1 MDYTQ
6 LTAQARQATEEL
18 LEAAHLETGD
28 IFVVGCSSSEIM
40 GGRIGKDS
48 SMEAAA
54 AVLAGV
60 LPPLQ
65 EQGVYLAAQ
74 CCEHLNRSIV
84 IEREAAKANGYQIVS
99 AIPQPHAGGSW
110 ATNCWQRFNDP
121 VLVEEVRAAAGMDI
135 GGTLI
140 GMHLRRVAVPVRLS
154 MDHIGQ
160 AILLCARTRS
170 AVHRRFPRRLQS
182 GGSAMIPE
190 AQKQQMAEAVAKI
203 RETMAA
209 AAKAAG
215 RDPAEVR
222 LCAACKTRT
231 VEEVRYSADLPIDL
245 FGENH
250 VQELVEKT
258 DANAYNGKP
267 GHFIGHLQTNKVNKV
282 VGRAALIQSVDSTR
296 LLDKIDAAAARLG
309 LVQDILV
316 EINIGEEASKSG
328 VDADSLFPLLEAAAA
343 REHIRL
349 RGLMAIPPADADD
362 TETRRFFAQ
371 MRELLARADARHY
384 DRAQMDTLSMGMSHD
399 YAAAIAEGATIV
411 RVGTAIYGARDYSK
425 KA

>member
-1 MDYTQ
+1 
-6 LTAQARQATEEL
+6 
-18 LEAAHLETGD
+18 
-28 IFVVGCSSSEIM
+28 
-40 GGRIGKDS
+40 
-48 SMEAAA
+48 
-54 AVLAGV
+54 
-60 LPPLQ
+60 
-65 EQGVYLAAQ
+65 
-74 CCEHLNRSIV
+74 
-84 IEREAAKANGYQIVS
+84 
-99 AIPQPHAGGSW
+99 
-110 ATNCWQRFNDP
+110 
-121 VLVEEVRAAAGMDI
+121 
-135 GGTLI
+135 
-140 GMHLRRVAVPVRLS
+140 
-154 MDHIGQ
+154 
-160 AILLCARTRS
+160 
-170 AVHRRFPRRLQS
+170 
-182 GGSAMIPE
+182 MIPE

-328 VDADSLFPLLEAAAA
+328 VDADSLFPLLE
-343 REHIRL
+343 
-349 RGLMAIPPADADD
+349 P
-362 TETRRFFAQ
+362 RRFFAQ

-384 DRAQMDTLSMGMSHD
+384 DRAQMNILSMGMSHD

>member
-1 MDYTQ
+1 
-6 LTAQARQATEEL
+6 
-18 LEAAHLETGD
+18 
-28 IFVVGCSSSEIM
+28 
-40 GGRIGKDS
+40 
-48 SMEAAA
+48 
-54 AVLAGV
+54 
-60 LPPLQ
+60 
-65 EQGVYLAAQ
+65 
-74 CCEHLNRSIV
+74 
-84 IEREAAKANGYQIVS
+84 
-99 AIPQPHAGGSW
+99 
-110 ATNCWQRFNDP
+110 
-121 VLVEEVRAAAGMDI
+121 
-135 GGTLI
+135 
-140 GMHLRRVAVPVRLS
+140 
-154 MDHIGQ
+154 
-160 AILLCARTRS
+160 
-170 AVHRRFPRRLQS
+170 
-182 GGSAMIPE
+182 MIPE

-328 VDADSLFPLLEAAAA
+328 VDADSLFPLLETAAA

-349 RGLMAIPPADADD
+349 RGLMAIPPVA
-362 TETRRFFAQ
+362 ETSDGNHAYFAK
-371 MRELLARADARHY
+371 MHELFVDIGRKKY
-384 DRAQMDTLSMGMSHD
+384 DNVFMDFLSMGMSGD
-399 YAAAIAEGATIV
+399 FEDAISAGANMV
-411 RVGTAIYGARDYSK
+411 RVGSSIFGARDYSRH
-425 KA
+425 

>member
-1 MDYTQ
+1 
-6 LTAQARQATEEL
+6 
-18 LEAAHLETGD
+18 
-28 IFVVGCSSSEIM
+28 
-40 GGRIGKDS
+40 
-48 SMEAAA
+48 
-54 AVLAGV
+54 
-60 LPPLQ
+60 
-65 EQGVYLAAQ
+65 
-74 CCEHLNRSIV
+74 
-84 IEREAAKANGYQIVS
+84 
-99 AIPQPHAGGSW
+99 
-110 ATNCWQRFNDP
+110 
-121 VLVEEVRAAAGMDI
+121 
-135 GGTLI
+135 
-140 GMHLRRVAVPVRLS
+140 
-154 MDHIGQ
+154 
-160 AILLCARTRS
+160 
-170 AVHRRFPRRLQS
+170 
-182 GGSAMIPE
+182 MIPE

-245 FGENH
+245 
-250 VQELVEKT
+250 QELVEKT

-343 REHIRL
+343 RERIRAAQTPTTP
-349 RGLMAIPPADADD
+349 RPAAFLHRCGSFWPEP
-362 TETRRFFAQ
+362 TPGIMTGHRWTFCPWA
-371 MRELLARADARHY
+371 
-384 DRAQMDTLSMGMSHD
+384 
-399 YAAAIAEGATIV
+399 
-411 RVGTAIYGARDYSK
+411 
-425 KA
+425 